1 MLHMGLAE
9 LLGVKGKPIQWER
22 PLLFFA
28 ALFLSGLVWL
38 VLAPSVSGSSQTGFT
53 LELFRIPPALTWL
66 EYFLNSLVLAGLAL
80 AAFRLIPNT
89 PAAIAVVAIAY
100 GLWRLA
106 DRAFLLPRLME
117 SHPTTG
123 DLWNLLWLI
132 ALLIWICL
140 SFAALALALRW
151 VRPVWLALPLGAM
164 AGPLV
169 HVVLVSLLRYA
180 IRKEVP
186 SLGIELRF
194 LPFTLLDG
202 ALFGGAL
209 WAGLWL
215 STDRPATPGAA
226 EPRLRK
232 GFYLGTLAAALG
244 LPLLLYA
251 AVIVLVLTQVWKSQ
265 RLHDLVPILIL
276 WGMSSLLIV
285 YGAAVMCAFIYRMWA
300 AIQDGHA
307 RTSPGRALG
316 FLFIPIYQFYWVFQA
331 FPGFAKDFNSYAARH
346 SLTVSRLSP
355 GLFTA
360 YAILCIVAMLPWLDV
375 LLSPAI
381 VIVGL
386 VMVSRVCNAVNAI
399 PRTLPAASPTPAA

>member
-1 MLHMGLAE
+1 MPHMGLTE
-9 LLGVKGKPIQWER
+9 LLGVKGKSIQWER

-28 ALFLSGLVWL
+28 ALFISDLVWL
-38 VLAPSVSGSSQTGFT
+38 VLAPSVSSSSETGVT
-53 LELFRIPPALTWL
+53 LSLFHIPPAGFWL
-66 EYFLNSLVLAGLAL
+66 ESFLGSMVLAGLAL

-89 PAAIAVVAIAY
+89 PAAIAVVTITY

-117 SHPTTG
+117 SRATTG

-132 ALLIWICL
+132 APPIWICL

-164 AGPLV
+164 AGLLV
-169 HVVLVSLLRYA
+169 NSLLLNLLT
-180 IRKEVP
+180 
-186 SLGIELRF
+186 LGIEWRF

-215 STDRPATPGAA
+215 SRDRPATPGAA

-232 GFYLGTLAAALG
+232 GFYLGTLAAGLG
-244 LPLLLYA
+244 VPVLLNA
-251 AVIVLVLTQVWKSQ
+251 AVIVLVLTEVWKSQ

-276 WGMSSLLIV
+276 VGMGGLLVV
-285 YGAAVMCAFIYRMWA
+285 YGASVMCAFIYRMWA

-331 FPGFAKDFNSYAARH
+331 FRGFAKDFNSYAARH
-346 SLTVSRLSP
+346 SLNVPRLSP

-386 VMVSRVCNAVNAI
+386 VMVSRVCDAVNAI
-399 PRTLPAASPTPAA
+399 PRTPPAASPTPAA

>member
-1 MLHMGLAE
+1 MGLAE
-9 LLGVKGKPIQWER
+9 LLGVKGKSIQWER

-28 ALFLSGLVWL
+28 ALFISDLVWL
-38 VLAPSVSGSSQTGFT
+38 VLAPSVSSSSETGVT
-53 LELFRIPPALTWL
+53 LSLFHIPPAGSWL
-66 EYFLNSLVLAGLAL
+66 EFFLGSMVLAGLAL

-89 PAAIAVVAIAY
+89 PAAIAVVAVAY

-117 SHPTTG
+117 SRPITG
-123 DLWNLLWLI
+123 DLWNLLWLT
-132 ALLIWICL
+132 APPIWICL
-140 SFAALALALRW
+140 FFAALALALRW

-164 AGPLV
+164 AGGLV
-169 HVVLVSLLRYA
+169 DSVLIGLLNYA

-186 SLGIELRF
+186 SLGMELRF

-215 STDRPATPGAA
+215 SRDRPATPGTA

-244 LPLLLYA
+244 VPLLLYA
-251 AVIVLVLTQVWKSQ
+251 AVIVLVLTQVWKSEK
-265 RLHDLVPILIL
+265 LLDLVPIFIL

-331 FPGFAKDFNSYAARH
+331 FPGFAKDFNAFAARH
-346 SLTVSRLSP
+346 SLNVPRLSP

-386 VMVSRVCNAVNAI
+386 VLVARVCDAVNAI
-399 PRTLPAASPTPAA
+399 PSTLPAAAPSAAA

>member
-1 MLHMGLAE
+1 LS
-9 LLGVKGKPIQWER
+9 
-22 PLLFFA
+22 LFH
-28 ALFLSGLVWL
+28 
-38 VLAPSVSGSSQTGFT
+38 
-53 LELFRIPPALTWL
+53 IPPAGSWL
-66 EYFLNSLVLAGLAL
+66 EFFLGSMVLAGLAL

-106 DRAFLLPRLME
+106 DRAFLLPKLME
-117 SHPTTG
+117 SRLATG

-132 ALLIWICL
+132 APPIWICL
-140 SFAALALALRW
+140 FFAALALALRW
-151 VRPVWLALPLGAM
+151 VRAVWLALPLGAM
-164 AGPLV
+164 AGLLV
-169 HVVLVSLLRYA
+169 NVVLLSLLNYV
-180 IRKEVP
+180 IRKEGP
-186 SLGIELRF
+186 SLSIELRF

-244 LPLLLYA
+244 VPLLLNA
-251 AVIVLVLTQVWKSQ
+251 AVLVLVLTQVWKSQ
-265 RLHDLVPILIL
+265 RLHDLVPILVL
-276 WGMSSLLIV
+276 VGMGVLLII

-307 RTSPGRALG
+307 RTSPSRALG

-331 FPGFAKDFNSYAARH
+331 FPGFAKDFNVYAARH
-346 SLTVSRLSP
+346 SLNVPRLSP

-381 VIVGL
+381 IIVGL
-386 VMVSRVCNAVNAI
+386 ILVSRVCDAVNAI
-399 PRTLPAASPTPAA
+399 PRTPPAAAENLAA

>member
-1 MLHMGLAE
+1 MPPMRLAE
-9 LLGVKGKPIQWER
+9 LLGVKGKSIQWER

-28 ALFLSGLVWL
+28 ALFISGLVWL
-38 VLAPSVSGSSQTGFT
+38 VLAPSVSSSSETGLT
-53 LELFRIPPALTWL
+53 LELFRISPAWLWL
-66 EYFLNSLVLAGLAL
+66 EHFLNFMVLAGLAL

-100 GLWRLA
+100 GLWRLV

-117 SHPTTG
+117 PRLTTG

-132 ALLIWICL
+132 APPIWICL
-140 SFAALALALRW
+140 FFAALALALRW
-151 VRPVWLALPLGAM
+151 IRPLWLALPLGAM
-164 AGPLV
+164 AGLLMD
-169 HVVLVSLLRYA
+169 VVLVSLLNYA
-180 IRKEVP
+180 IRKEGP

-194 LPFTLLDG
+194 LPFTLLEG

-215 STDRPATPGAA
+215 STDRPATPDAA

-244 LPLLLYA
+244 VPVLLNA
-251 AVIVLVLTQVWKSQ
+251 AVIVLVLTEVWKSQ

-276 WGMSSLLIV
+276 VGMGVLLII

-307 RTSPGRALG
+307 RTSPSRALG
-316 FLFIPIYQFYWVFQA
+316 FLFIPLYQFYWVFQA
-331 FPGFAKDFNSYAARH
+331 YPGFAKDFNAFAARH
-346 SLTVSRLSP
+346 SLNVPRLSP

-386 VMVSRVCNAVNAI
+386 ILVARVCDAVNAL
-399 PRTLPAASPTPAA
+399 PRTLPAESPSPAA

>member
-1 MLHMGLAE
+1 
-9 LLGVKGKPIQWER
+9 
-22 PLLFFA
+22 LLFFA
-28 ALFLSGLVWL
+28 ALFISDLVWL
-38 VLAPSVSGSSQTGFT
+38 VLAPSVSGSLATGLT

-66 EYFLNSLVLAGLAL
+66 EYFLNSMVLAGLAL

-100 GLWRLA
+100 DLWRLV
-106 DRAFLLPRLME
+106 DRAFLIPRLME
-117 SHPTTG
+117 SWLATG
-123 DLWNLLWLI
+123 DLGNLLWLI
-132 ALLIWICL
+132 PPLIWICL
-140 SFAALALALRW
+140 FFAALALALRW
-151 VRPVWLALPLGAM
+151 VRAVWLALPLGAM
-164 AGPLV
+164 AGLLV
-169 HVVLVSLLRYA
+169 NVVLVSLLNYM

-194 LPFTLLDG
+194 LPFILLDG

-226 EPRLRK
+226 EPHLRK

-244 LPLLLYA
+244 LPLLLNA
-251 AVIVLVLTQVWKSQ
+251 AVIVLVLTEVWKSQ
-265 RLHDLVPILIL
+265 RLHDLVPVLIL
-276 WGMSSLLIV
+276 LGMGGLLVV

-346 SLTVSRLSP
+346 SLNVPRLSP

-386 VMVSRVCNAVNAI
+386 VMVSRVCDAVNVI

>member
-1 MLHMGLAE
+1 MPPMRLTE
-9 LLGVKGKPIQWER
+9 LLGVKGKSIQWER

-28 ALFLSGLVWL
+28 ALFISDLVWL
-38 VLAPSVSGSSQTGFT
+38 VLAPSFSSSSETGVT
-53 LELFRIPPALTWL
+53 LSLFHIPPARFWL
-66 EYFLNSLVLAGLAL
+66 ESFLSSMVLAGLAL

-89 PAAIAVVAIAY
+89 PAAIAVVTITY

-106 DRAFLLPRLME
+106 DRAFLIPRLME
-117 SHPTTG
+117 SPPTTG

-132 ALLIWICL
+132 APPIWVCL
-140 SFAALALALRW
+140 FFAAVALALRW

-164 AGPLV
+164 AGLLV
-169 HVVLVSLLRYA
+169 DSVLIGLLNYA

-194 LPFTLLDG
+194 LPFTLLGG
-202 ALFGGAL
+202 ALFGGVL

-215 STDRPATPGAA
+215 STDRSATPGAA

-244 LPLLLYA
+244 VPVLLNA
-251 AVIVLVLTQVWKSQ
+251 AVIVLVLTEVWKSQ

-276 WGMSSLLIV
+276 VGMGVLLII

-307 RTSPGRALG
+307 RTSPSRALG
-316 FLFIPIYQFYWVFQA
+316 FLFIPLYQFYWVFQA
-331 FPGFAKDFNSYAARH
+331 YPGFAKDFNAFAARH
-346 SLTVSRLSP
+346 SLNVPRLSP

-386 VMVSRVCNAVNAI
+386 ILVARVCDAVNAL
-399 PRTLPAASPTPAA
+399 PRTPPAASPTPAA

>member
-1 MLHMGLAE
+1 
-9 LLGVKGKPIQWER
+9 VKGKSIQWER

-28 ALFLSGLVWL
+28 ALFISDLVWL
-38 VLAPSVSGSSQTGFT
+38 VLAPSVSGSSETGFT
-53 LELFRIPPALTWL
+53 LELFRIPSAWFWL
-66 EYFLNSLVLAGLAL
+66 EYFLNSMVLAGLAL

-100 GLWRLA
+100 DLWRLA
-106 DRAFLLPRLME
+106 DRAFLIPRLME
-117 SHPTTG
+117 SRPTTG

-132 ALLIWICL
+132 APLIWICL
-140 SFAALALALRW
+140 FLAALALALRW
-151 VRPVWLALPLGAM
+151 VRPLWLALPLGAM
-164 AGPLV
+164 AGLLV
-169 HVVLVSLLRYA
+169 NVVLVSLLNYA
-180 IRKEVP
+180 IRKEAP
-186 SLGIELRF
+186 SLGIDLCF

-202 ALFGGAL
+202 AVFGVVL

-244 LPLLLYA
+244 LSLLLNA
-251 AVIVLVLTQVWKSQ
+251 AVLVLVLTQVWKSQ
-265 RLHDLVPILIL
+265 GLHDLVPILIL
-276 WGMSSLLIV
+276 LGMGGLLVV

-346 SLTVSRLSP
+346 SLNVPRLSP

-386 VMVSRVCNAVNAI
+386 VMVSRACDALNAI
-399 PRTLPAASPTPAA
+399 PRTLPAAPTPAA

>member
-1 MLHMGLAE
+1 MPPMRLTE
-9 LLGVKGKPIQWER
+9 LLGVKGKSIQWER

-28 ALFLSGLVWL
+28 ALFISDLVWL
-38 VLAPSVSGSSQTGFT
+38 VLAPSFSSSSETGVT
-53 LELFRIPPALTWL
+53 LSLFHIPPARFWL
-66 EYFLNSLVLAGLAL
+66 ESFLSSMVLAGLAL

-89 PAAIAVVAIAY
+89 PAAIAVVTITY

-117 SHPTTG
+117 SRATTG

-132 ALLIWICL
+132 APPIWICL

-164 AGPLV
+164 AGLLV
-169 HVVLVSLLRYA
+169 NSLLLNLLT
-180 IRKEVP
+180 
-186 SLGIELRF
+186 LGIEWRF

-244 LPLLLYA
+244 VPVLLNA
-251 AVIVLVLTQVWKSQ
+251 AVIVLVLTEVWKSEK
-265 RLHDLVPILIL
+265 LPDLVPILIL
-276 WGMSSLLIV
+276 LGMGGLLIV

-331 FPGFAKDFNSYAARH
+331 FRGFAKDFNSYAARH
-346 SLTVSRLSP
+346 SLNVPRLSP

-386 VMVSRVCNAVNAI
+386 VMVSRVCDAVNAI
-399 PRTLPAASPTPAA
+399 PRTLPAAAPSPAA

>member
-1 MLHMGLAE
+1 MSHMGLAE
-9 LLGVKGKPIQWER
+9 LLGVKGKSIQWER

-28 ALFLSGLVWL
+28 ALFISDLVWL
-38 VLAPSVSGSSQTGFT
+38 VLAPSVSSSSETGVT
-53 LELFRIPPALTWL
+53 LSLFHIPPAGSWL
-66 EYFLNSLVLAGLAL
+66 EFFLGSMVLAGLAL

-89 PAAIAVVAIAY
+89 PAAIAVVAVAY

-117 SHPTTG
+117 SRPITG
-123 DLWNLLWLI
+123 DLWNLLWLT
-132 ALLIWICL
+132 APPIWICL
-140 SFAALALALRW
+140 FFAALALALRW

-164 AGPLV
+164 AGGLV
-169 HVVLVSLLRYA
+169 DSVLIGLLNYA

-186 SLGIELRF
+186 SLGMELRF

-215 STDRPATPGAA
+215 SRDRPATPGTA

-244 LPLLLYA
+244 VPLLLYA
-251 AVIVLVLTQVWKSQ
+251 AVIVLVLTQVWKSEK
-265 RLHDLVPILIL
+265 LLDLVPIFIL

-331 FPGFAKDFNSYAARH
+331 FPGFAKDFNAFAARH
-346 SLTVSRLSP
+346 SLNVPRLSP

-386 VMVSRVCNAVNAI
+386 VLVARVCDAVNAI
-399 PRTLPAASPTPAA
+399 PSTLPAAAPSAAA